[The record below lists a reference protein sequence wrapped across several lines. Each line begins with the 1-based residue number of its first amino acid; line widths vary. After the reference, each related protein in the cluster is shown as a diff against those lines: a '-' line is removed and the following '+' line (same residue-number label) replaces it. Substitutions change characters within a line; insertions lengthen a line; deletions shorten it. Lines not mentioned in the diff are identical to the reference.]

1 MTSQTGTGF
10 LKFNSLPPRLHL
22 TADDDDFDPT
32 LLAHFHS
39 EGYDVTYL
47 PLGAGG
53 KPYRNELA
61 HLADDLELGESY
73 AIVAFGHA
81 AAECLDF
88 HIKPQPKLA
97 ALVAYY
103 PSSIPNPKTKYP
115 PHLEVLCHIA
125 GTQGFAPAFPSFTY
139 RGAEPGFAEHDLET
153 FDKVAA
159 GLAWSRTLGLVRKGF
174 KLVGEIDLVPVRERH
189 TASVYARRD
198 AEGALSGM
206 TEDAYV
212 NNVATMTGG
221 IGQRELLS
229 FYRDYFIP
237 QNPPSLNMKL
247 VSRTAG
253 VDRVV
258 DEFIVSFKHTQ
269 VVDWILPGVQPTNKQ
284 VHVAVVSIVCVR
296 GGKLCHEHVYWDQAS
311 VLVQVGLLD
320 PKLVPESFK
329 KQGLKRLPVYGS
341 ETASKILDEEIQ
353 PSNALI
359 ASWNDKASGKGK
371 QLPNRP
377 KPAANGGQASDT

>member
-22 TADDDDFDPT
+22 TGDDPEPPL
-32 LLAHFHS
+32 LLAHLQS

-47 PLGAGG
+47 PWSNGG
-53 KPYRNELA
+53 KAYRTHLA
-61 HLADDLELGESY
+61 HLADDLELRESY
-73 AIVAFGHA
+73 AIIAFGSA
-81 AAECLDF
+81 AADCLEF

-103 PSSIPNPKTKYP
+103 PSSIPSPKTKYP

-125 GTQGFAPAFPSFTY
+125 GTQGFAPAFPSYTY
-139 RGAEPGFAEHDLET
+139 RGAEVGFAEHDLEE

-159 GLAWSRTLGLVRKGF
+159 SLAWSRTLGTIRKGF
-174 KLVGEIDLVPVRERH
+174 KQFDVKLEPVREKQ
-189 TASVYARRD
+189 TAQIYGTRD
-198 AEGALSGM
+198 VEGVLGGM

-212 NNVATMTGG
+212 TNVPTMTGG
-221 IGQRELLS
+221 IGQGELLS

-253 VDRVV
+253 IDRVV
-258 DEFIVSFKHTQ
+258 DEFILSFKHTQ

-296 GGKLCHEHVYWDQAS
+296 GGKLFHEHVYWDQAS

-329 KQGLKRLPVYGS
+329 KQGLQRLPVYGS
-341 ETASKILDEEIQ
+341 ESASKVLDEESQ

-359 ASWNDKASGKGK
+359 AGWNDKASGKGK

-377 KPAANGGQASDT
+377 KPAANGGQAGKT